1 MIGTHTSCISRTSSR
16 QLAPAGVLR
25 ALSLNSLR
33 CFSTARKPCTE
44 AYKSAGRTCNVNQED
59 WEAEEEPLKDYDP
72 AKNGYLPVNIGDF
85 LGSRYALVRK
95 LGWGVYSTV
104 WIAQDQSASKPEQP
118 AYAAVKI
125 MTRVATEAQNRLKE
139 LDLMRRM
146 RDGSP
151 SHPGYSHVVQLQDHF
166 HQQGPHGKHLCLVME
181 PLLQDLRSL
190 TSRFKRRIPPPYFVR
205 LLARQVVLGLQYLH
219 DECDI
224 IHTDV
229 KLSNVM
235 MVAPMDPAA
244 FLAMTIPKLEGSDDT
259 FCATGPDG
267 SPIPRVRSRPIA
279 YPLPDVHDMYS
290 FDAWTGMRAKI
301 GDVGVACWAD
311 KVEEHFTDLIQ
322 APPLRAPE
330 VTLGAGWGKPADVWS
345 LGCGLYELYMGRAL
359 FGRNINEKW
368 LPTLHA
374 RVFGDYPSA
383 LVTRGKYRDAFYTPH
398 GSLRY
403 PPKDRVSLDEA
414 ILQQDAPDAALF
426 ADFLRLTFALDPDE
440 RATCGDLLKH
450 PWLNP

>member
-1 MIGTHTSCISRTSSR
+1 MAGTYTLYIARRSSQ
-16 QLAPAGVLR
+16 QLAHLTNILR
-25 ALSLNSLR
+25 KY
-33 CFSTARKPCTE
+33 T
-44 AYKSAGRTCNVNQED
+44 GRRSDSDKEH
-59 WEAEEEPLKDYDP
+59 WESEEELLKDYDP
-72 AKNGYLPVNIGDF
+72 AKNGYLPINIGDV
-85 LGSRYALVRK
+85 LGSRYTLVRK

-104 WIAQDQSASKPEQP
+104 WIVQDQGASKSEQS

-125 MTRVATEAQNRLKE
+125 MTRKNHFFSLCTALIPRVGMATDAQHRLKE
-139 LDLMRRM
+139 LDLMRPM
-146 RDGSP
+146 RDRSP
-151 SHPGYSHVVQLQDHF
+151 SHPGHSHVVQLKDHF
-166 HQQGPHGKHLCLVME
+166 YQQGPHGKHLCLVME

-190 TSRFKRRIPPPYFVR
+190 TLRFKRRIPPPYFVR

-235 MVAPMDPAA
+235 MVPPIDPAA
-244 FLAMTIPKLEGSDDT
+244 FLAMTIPKLEGSDDA
-259 FCATGPDG
+259 FMMTGPDG
-267 SPIPRVRSRPIA
+267 SPTPRVRSRPIA

-290 FDAWTGMRAKI
+290 FDAWTGMQAKI

-311 KVEEHFTDLIQ
+311 KVGEHFTDLIQ

-330 VTLGAGWGKPADVWS
+330 VALGAGWGKPADVWS
-345 LGCGLYELYMGRAL
+345 LGCSLYELYMGRAL

-374 RVFGDYPSA
+374 RVFGDYPSG
-383 LVTRGKYRDAFYTPH
+383 LVTRGKYRHVFYTQH
-398 GSLRY
+398 GFLRY
-403 PPKDRVSLDEA
+403 PPKDRVSLDKA